1 VARERASSR
10 NSTVIAKT
18 VGGDVVVELT
28 RVDDES
34 CSSVAEKLQLG
45 RREVAARLQRCCS
58 SVAEMLQFGRRE
70 VAARLQRCCSSV
82 AEKLQLGCREVAARS
97 QRCCSSVAE
106 MLQFGRREVA
116 ARLQRCCSSVAGYHA
131 SDLSIHD
138 EVGGSTAGRSA
149 RSDESRH
156 LRVDTKSSTPEY
168 HTFDSDE
175 RLHEAAGGIKRA
187 DWKSA
192 GRPFR
197 RKTLQESTGIHK
209 Y

>member
-1 VARERASSR
+1 MARERASSR

-34 CSSVAEKLQLG
+34 
-45 RREVAARLQRCCS
+45 
-58 SVAEMLQFGRRE
+58 
-70 VAARLQRCCSSV
+70 
-82 AEKLQLGCREVAARS
+82 
-97 QRCCSSVAE
+97 
-106 MLQFGRREVA
+106 
-116 ARLQRCCSSVAGYHA
+116 CSSVAGYHA